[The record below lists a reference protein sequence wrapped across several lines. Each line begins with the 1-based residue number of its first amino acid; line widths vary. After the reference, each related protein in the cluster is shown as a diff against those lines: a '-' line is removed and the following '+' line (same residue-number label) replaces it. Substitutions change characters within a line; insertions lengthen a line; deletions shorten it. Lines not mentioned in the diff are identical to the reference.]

1 MLLGVLVIPNAFPQV
16 SVVLV
21 WLVMGRKERLL
32 RLAAELQEAPSRGRF
47 SPVKEETM
55 SIRKF
60 TLLIGLLCLLA
71 GPVHAQSNA
80 TAAGPDFKVTLLGTG
95 SPAPLINRFGPG
107 TLVQVNGQNLLFDA
121 GRGVTQRLLQSKV
134 KLGQVD
140 AVFITHLHSDHVVGI
155 PDLWLTGWL
164 PAAYAGRDG
173 PFVIYGPAGTIN
185 LMDGLQKA
193 YDWDIQT
200 RIKDQKLPA
209 KSVSVKATEIA
220 EGVVY
225 ERDGVTV
232 TAFAVNHG
240 DLIKPAFGYRIDYDG
255 RSVVISGDTKFNE
268 NLIKHATGVDLLIH
282 QVAAARPELLKIP
295 AFKVIMA
302 HHTSPAEAGT
312 VFTRA
317 KPKLAVYYH
326 FVLLGTPKIKPLEE
340 ADVLEMTRTTYK
352 GPLLIGEDL
361 TAFVVGKD
369 DVKVIEPMKK

>member
-1 MLLGVLVIPNAFPQV
+1 MLVRTF
-16 SVVLV
+16 
-21 WLVMGRKERLL
+21 
-32 RLAAELQEAPSRGRF
+32 AA
-47 SPVKEETM
+47 
-55 SIRKF
+55 
-60 TLLIGLLCLLA
+60 LIGMFCLVA
-71 GPVHAQSNA
+71 GPVHAQSKA
-80 TAAGPDFKVTLLGTG
+80 APAGPDFKVTLLGTG
-95 SPAPLINRFGPG
+95 SPAPLMNRFGPG

-121 GRGVTQRLLQSKV
+121 GRGVTQRLLQSKM

-140 AVFITHLHSDHVVGI
+140 AVFLTHLHSDHVVGI

-164 PAAYAGRDG
+164 RAAYAGRNG
-173 PFVIYGPAGTIN
+173 PFVIYGPAGTVN
-185 LMDGLQKA
+185 LMEGLQKA

-200 RIKDQKLPA
+200 RIKDQKLPVKA
-209 KSVSVKATEIA
+209 VSVNATEID

-225 ERDGVTV
+225 EKDGVKV

-255 RSVVISGDTKFNE
+255 RSVVISGDTKFDE

-295 AFKVIMA
+295 VFKVIMA
-302 HHTSPAEAGT
+302 HHTSPEEAGT

-317 KPKLAVYYH
+317 HPKLAVYYH
-326 FVLLGTPKIKPLEE
+326 FVLLGTPKIKPLKE

-361 TAFVVGKD
+361 TAFVIGKD
-369 DVKVIEPMKK
+369 DVKVMEPPKK